1 MHSLEVFAAKVYIK
15 KTLKGNNLA
24 ELRWDISLEDLK
36 NRDSRMR
43 VQMWKT
49 EIRNKYLRKCH

>member
-36 NRDSRMR
+36 NRDIKMR
-43 VQMWKT
+43 VQ
-49 EIRNKYLRKCH
+49 I